1 MLRKLTK
8 LGLLTF
14 LAVGILSDSILAQP
28 AQNVEK
34 AQVMVLGVY
43 HFANPNADYV
53 KTEFPDHLSEKKQ
66 KEIAE
71 VLDLLAKFK
80 PTKIVV
86 EAVPENTKVQNNY
99 QEYLKDNY
107 KLTANETE
115 QIGFRLAKRLEHK
128 QVYLADH
135 QIGMDFDLLMAT
147 ANETKNTQFLGFFQM
162 VMGEAQAMLKRHA
175 AISVREAFVE
185 LNEPI
190 LAERMKEFY
199 LQMARV
205 RSKDKFVGADV
216 LTSWYQRNFRIST
229 NIAQIVDSPKDR
241 VLVIFGQGHA
251 PYLRDGIKSSPDM
264 QLIEPNDYLKTK

>member
-14 LAVGILSDSILAQP
+14 LAVGVLTGFILAQP
-28 AQNVEK
+28 AQTAEK

-53 KTEFPDHLSEKKQ
+53 KSEFPDHLSEIKQ
-66 KEIAE
+66 KEISE
-71 VLDLLAKFK
+71 LLDLLANFK

-86 EAVPENTKVQNNY
+86 EATPENERVKNNY

-115 QIGFRLAKRLEHK
+115 QIGFRLAKRFNHQ

-135 QIGMDFDLLMAT
+135 KIDMDFQSLMAA
-147 ANETKNTQFLGFFQM
+147 ANETKNTQFLSFFQSIL
-162 VMGEAQAMLKRHA
+162 GEAAAMQKRYEK
-175 AISVREAFVE
+175 STVREALLE
-185 LNEPI
+185 MNEPA
-190 LAERMKEFY
+190 LLEKLKEFY

-205 RSKDKFVGADV
+205 RNKDKFVGADV
-216 LTSWYQRNFRIST
+216 LSSWYQRNFRIST
-229 NIAQIVDSPKDR
+229 NIMQAIDSPKDR

-251 PYLRDGIKSSPDM
+251 PYLRDVIKSSPDI
-264 QLIEPNDYLKTK
+264 QLVEPKDYLKTK